1 MFQLKKYIGVVF
13 NGTQDW
19 YKAWRKTNSCFQKLT
34 WKIWQIFTRAPDFQV
49 VSKIRTLMRSFYLK
63 QKMYELKIYKG
74 VLCHENEEW
83 YKIWREID
91 LSVQN
96 WHEQFDKF
104 WLEHSKISQI
114 CTLIG
119 CFWSKYIMFEPK
131 RSIEELYL
139 MELNID
145 AKFEEKL
152 TAF

>member
-19 YKAWRKTNSCFQKLT
+19 YKDWRKTDSCFQKLT
-34 WKIWQIFTRAPDFQV
+34 WKIWQIFTRALESLQ
-49 VSKIRTLMRSFYLK
+49 IGTLMRSFYPK
-63 QKMYELKIYKG
+63 QKIYELKIYKR

-119 CFWSKYIMFEPK
+119 CFWSKYIMFELK

-152 TAF
+152 TTF

>member
-1 MFQLKKYIGVVF
+1 MFQLKNYIGVVF

-19 YKAWRKTNSCFQKLT
+19 YKTWRKTDSCFQKLI
-34 WKIWQIFTRAPDFQV
+34 WKIWQIFTRALESLQ
-49 VSKIRTLMRSFYLK
+49 IGTLMRSFYPK

-96 WHEQFDKF
+96 WHEEFDKF

-119 CFWSKYIMFEPK
+119 CFWSKYIMFELK

-139 MELNID
+139 MALNID
-145 AKFEEKL
+145 AKFEERL